1 MKNLPRKLSLFDAVT
16 LLVGTVIGSSIFVIP
31 SLIAQ
36 RIAEPG
42 LVVGIWVFSG
52 LLVLCG
58 ALTVAELGTML
69 PQSGGLYIYMREAYG
84 QFWAYLYGWTLMLVV
99 FPGSI
104 AALTS
109 TFLLYL
115 QWFVP
120 LTWWAEKALGIGL
133 LLVLAFVNTR
143 GVKKGAGVQNL
154 FTVFKVAGLVLL
166 VGLAVIT
173 LRGSSAN
180 FLPILPERLSRG
192 KLAAIGLSMVSTLFA
207 YSGWQSVS
215 FVAGEIRDPQKNI
228 PRSIILGVLFVIAA
242 YLGAN
247 LTYIFVLGQP
257 SIAAS
262 ERVAADAM
270 SAMIGPVGATLITLA
285 IVCSTVG
292 AIAASILVGPR
303 VFFAMARD
311 GVIFPQLGTV
321 HPRFETPANA
331 IWAMAILAGLM
342 TLTGGYEHLIT
353 MAGFANWI
361 FFTMIAMSVVVL
373 RRKHPEWNR
382 PYRVVGYPFTVL
394 VFVIVSTVFVVNTLI
409 ESTLSSLMGL
419 GLLLVGIPFYKKRK
433 VSAPFEIPKSGSGSD
448 S

>member
-16 LLVGTVIGSSIFVIP
+16 LLVGTVIGSAIFVIP

-58 ALTVAELGTML
+58 ALTLAELGTML

-207 YSGWQSVS
+207 YDGWQSVS

-292 AIAASILVGPR
+292 TIAASILVGPR

-394 VFVIVSTVFVVNTLI
+394 VFVTVSTVFVVNTLI

-433 VSAPFEIPKSGSGSD
+433 VSAPFEIPKSGSGSN

>member
-16 LLVGTVIGSSIFVIP
+16 LLVGTVIGSAIFVIP

-69 PQSGGLYIYMREAYG
+69 PQSGGLYIYMRESYG

-207 YSGWQSVS
+207 YDGWQSVS

-292 AIAASILVGPR
+292 TIAASILVGPR

-433 VSAPFEIPKSGSGSD
+433 VSAPFETPKSGSGSD

>member
-1 MKNLPRKLSLFDAVT
+1 MSNLPRKLSFFDGVT
-16 LLVGTVIGSSIFVIP
+16 LLVGTVIGSAIFVIP

-58 ALTVAELGTML
+58 ALTLAELGTML

-84 QFWAYLYGWTLMLVV
+84 QFWAYLYGWTMMLVV

-207 YSGWQSVS
+207 YDGWQSVS

-292 AIAASILVGPR
+292 TIAASILVGPR

-361 FFTMIAMSVVVL
+361 FLTMIALSVVVL

-433 VSAPFEIPKSGSGSD
+433 VSAPFGIPKSGSGND

>member
-207 YSGWQSVS
+207 YDGWQSVS

-228 PRSIILGVLFVIAA
+228 PRSIILGVLIVIAA

-292 AIAASILVGPR
+292 TIAASILVGPR

-353 MAGFANWI
+353 MAGFAN
-361 FFTMIAMSVVVL
+361 
-373 RRKHPEWNR
+373 
-382 PYRVVGYPFTVL
+382 
-394 VFVIVSTVFVVNTLI
+394 
-409 ESTLSSLMGL
+409 
-419 GLLLVGIPFYKKRK
+419 
-433 VSAPFEIPKSGSGSD
+433 
-448 S
+448 